1 MQRDPSIHVRQ
12 STLVRLFTRLGLP
25 VDQVPAL
32 VALAAPYALKGRLV
46 VTGNAKQRPKLER
59 LVTAGEV
66 DVAKFNGQLH
76 SVRVQRQHKGIK
88 RISPNDLEF
97 SVLREIAVDAT
108 EFCGAYDLEQTQGYA
123 MYCEIGIGL
132 MGRKYALNKL
142 KGYKE
147 RIFYRYEALD
157 TIQNDPDRP
166 ATRKFYETW
175 SAVMLQ
181 KTNVTLTVENDP
193 EKFVNFVYGR
203 SDADAAGA
211 DYRDWITAQ
220 FDGLAF
226 LNHVPELSQL
236 HGENAL
242 NRYEKNVA
250 NKQQKKAATDDEG
263 RVQTYTSPEEEAYYK
278 AMRGEP

>member
-12 STLVRLFTRLGLP
+12 STLVRVFERLGLP
-25 VDQVPAL
+25 VDQVPAVL
-32 VALAAPYALKGRLV
+32 ALAAPYALKGRLV
-46 VTGNAKQRPKLER
+46 VTANAKQRPKLER
-59 LVTAGEV
+59 TVAAGEV
-66 DVAKFNGQLH
+66 DVAKFNGQLY
-76 SVRVQRQHKGIK
+76 SVRLQRQHKGIK
-88 RISPNDLEF
+88 RIAPTDLEF
-97 SVLREIAVDAT
+97 STLREIAVDAT
-108 EFCGAYDLEQTQGYA
+108 EFASAYDLELTRAYA

-147 RIFYRYEALD
+147 RIFFRYEALT
-157 TIQNDPDRP
+157 TIEEDQDRQ

-181 KTNVTLTVENDP
+181 KTDVTLTVENDP

-203 SDADAAGA
+203 QDADQAGA
-211 DYRDWITAQ
+211 DYRTWITAQ

-236 HGENAL
+236 HGDGAL
-242 NRYEKNVA
+242 NRYEKGIA
-250 NKQQKKAATDDEG
+250 NKQQKKASTDEEG
-263 RVQTYTSPEEEAYYK
+263 RVQAYSSPEEEAYYR
-278 AMRGEP
+278 AMRGES